1 MKMLRLGS
9 KGPAVGHVQRALN
22 ARMLPPNNTITRPPM
37 ERLAEDNDFGSRT
50 KAMVMEFQRINDLQ
64 VDGIVGPDTFY
75 LLYPYIAF
83 SSVLYGQG
91 PLRGTPNDQPHSL
104 PPHKGVMLARQ
115 MSRHFPQ
122 LAAARGPLLATTG
135 GRPAVGDGDDKE
147 DEPEGLGVEAS
158 VSPGFKRE
166 FRPWFVLK
174 PDEPEGA
181 QSFSTITVEGVI
193 VRKKGFE
200 AGAELEFSRRFA
212 AGEGTRWKWEGTLF
226 GKYMFQR
233 DLGPVS
239 AAIGPLAE
247 LKVRQG
253 LQAGAAVGAEAELSV
268 ALSKDLLELSVGGKA
283 GAQWDIHEG
292 QVQGGFELSAGLK
305 LKWEIVRFPRAKK

>member
-9 KGPAVGHVQRALN
+9 KGPSVGHVQRALN

-50 KAMVMEFQRINDLQ
+50 KAMVMEFQRINGIQ

-83 SSVLYGQG
+83 SSLLLGQG
-91 PLRGTPNDQPHSL
+91 PLRGTPNDQPL
-104 PPHKGVMLARQ
+104 PPHKGPMLVRQ
-115 MSRHFPQ
+115 MSRHFPR
-122 LAAARGPLLATTG
+122 LAAARGPLLVTTG
-135 GRPAVGDGDDKE
+135 SQPAVGDGNDKE
-147 DEPEGLGVEAS
+147 GEPEGLGVEAS
-158 VSPGFKRE
+158 VAPGFKRE
-166 FRPWFVLK
+166 FKPWFVLK

-181 QSFSTITVEGVI
+181 QSFSTLTVEGVV
-193 VRKKGFE
+193 VRNKGLE

-226 GKYMFQR
+226 GKYTFKR

-239 AAIGPLAE
+239 AAISPLAE

-253 LQAGAAVGAEAELSV
+253 LQAGAALGVEGELSV
-268 ALSKDLLELSVGGKA
+268 DLTETLELSVGGKF

-292 QVQGGFELSAGLK
+292 EVQGGAELSAGLK